1 MKHSVSTL
9 LAGIAGA
16 VLSVS
21 AMAAEK
27 INVAIGQKGLWDT
40 MITVHGVEQGFFP
53 KQGLEVEITW
63 TKGGSETLQAVITGS
78 AQYALANGTL
88 GVLGAFAKGA
98 PLRIVSAQ
106 MTGAPDLFWYVKK
119 DSPIQSMKDTG
130 GKTFGFSRP
139 GSSTHLVGLALAS
152 EAGVEPKMTSTG
164 GIPATRTQ
172 VMSNQVDVGWSVPP
186 FNLDLVNAGDAR
198 IVAKGGDVKSLANQT
213 IRVNVVNAD
222 YLAKSPESVAKF
234 VRAYQQ
240 TIDWMYANPD
250 KAAASYATFNKVDL
264 AVAKS
269 AIEFYPK
276 SSLVISPVSGL
287 DASMA
292 EALENKNLTQPLSA
306 EQVQTLVQIPNI

>member
-40 MITVHGVEQGFFP
+40 MITVHGVE
-53 KQGLEVEITW
+53 QGLEVEITW

-130 GKTFGFSRP
+130 GKTFGFCRP
-139 GSSTHLVGLALAS
+139 G
-152 EAGVEPKMTSTG
+152 
-164 GIPATRTQ
+164 
-172 VMSNQVDVGWSVPP
+172 
-186 FNLDLVNAGDAR
+186 
-198 IVAKGGDVKSLANQT
+198 
-213 IRVNVVNAD
+213 
-222 YLAKSPESVAKF
+222 
-234 VRAYQQ
+234 
-240 TIDWMYANPD
+240 
-250 KAAASYATFNKVDL
+250 
-264 AVAKS
+264 
-269 AIEFYPK
+269 
-276 SSLVISPVSGL
+276 
-287 DASMA
+287 
-292 EALENKNLTQPLSA
+292 
-306 EQVQTLVQIPNI
+306 